1 MKNTTMKQQMKQ
13 PTQQRSDVVKVL
25 HAVKSVFHAVTAIR
39 GSNNHATATHGLT
52 FRHYAMGA
60 AIGAALIA
68 LMLFTLVKIATSFV

>member
-1 MKNTTMKQQMKQ
+1 MKKAQMKQ
-13 PTQQRSDVVKVL
+13 RSDAVKVL

-39 GSNNHATATHGLT
+39 GSRDHASATHGLT

-68 LMLFTLVKIATSFV
+68 LMLFMLVKLATGFAG